1 MRGFGRRGRAAL
13 FAVALVAAPAS
24 AVLLTATAAGAVTVT
39 VDNTGD
45 PAVGNPANCPAVPAG
60 TCTLRDAIAATDAGA
75 ADTVSITVGPISLT
89 QGALA
94 HATATA
100 LSIEG
105 NGNSV
110 AQTTAADLLHTNGPL
125 TVDGL
130 VASGGNNTLNAA
142 GPVSVSGST
151 LTTTNGNG
159 VVSFGGG
166 TSATVTG
173 STISSSAAAVNAAQD
188 ATVTDSTLS
197 SSAGVGALATAGN
210 VVVDGSSVTGAAGG
224 AIAGTNATVTASEI
238 TSSGGEGVLAGVGGR
253 ATVDGS
259 VVNGQGGGVQAGL
272 EVTITGSTITSG
284 GGLGAFVTS
293 GTVTAVSSSISG
305 GNLAVGANTGV
316 VATSTELT
324 GGTNGGVVT
333 NNGTVTLTGSTVTGG
348 AMFGVKAPAGVD
360 AVNSTI
366 SGNSGCGLL
375 SPNGH
380 VTLVYATVAENGA
393 GGCGSN
399 VSAATLESFAS
410 VVALQSPNCVVG
422 TTVSHGFNRSDDAT
436 CGFTDSTDQTGANPL
451 LGALADNGGPTLTR
465 APQATSPLIDAIPT
479 AQCSADGAS
488 TIVPLVDQRAE
499 PRPSGGGCDIGA
511 VELQAAVTTPALIL
525 TPRFTG

>member
-1 MRGFGRRGRAAL
+1 M
-13 FAVALVAAPAS
+13 
-24 AVLLTATAAGAVTVT
+24 
-39 VDNTGD
+39 
-45 PAVGNPANCPAVPAG
+45 
-60 TCTLRDAIAATDAGA
+60 
-75 ADTVSITVGPISLT
+75 
-89 QGALA
+89 
-94 HATATA
+94 
-100 LSIEG
+100 
-105 NGNSV
+105 
-110 AQTTAADLLHTNGPL
+110 
-125 TVDGL
+125 
-130 VASGGNNTLNAA
+130 
-142 GPVSVSGST
+142 
-151 LTTTNGNG
+151 
-159 VVSFGGG
+159 
-166 TSATVTG
+166 
-173 STISSSAAAVNAAQD
+173 NAAQD
-188 ATVTDSTLS
+188 ATVTGSTLS
-197 SSAGVGALATAGN
+197 SSAGVGALGAAGN
-210 VVVDGSSVTGAAGG
+210 VVVDSSSVTGAAGG

-253 ATVDGS
+253 ASVDGS

-284 GGLGAFVTS
+284 GGLGAFVTFGS
-293 GTVTAVSSSISG
+293 VTAESSSISG
-305 GNLAVGANTGV
+305 GLLAVVANTGV

-324 GGTNGGVVT
+324 GGTNGGVLT
-333 NNGTVTLTGSTVTGG
+333 NNGTVTLTGSTVTGS
-348 AMFGVKAPAGVD
+348 AVFGVNAPDGVD

-375 SPNGH
+375 SPNGD

-410 VVALQSPNCVVG
+410 VVALQSPNCALG
-422 TTVSHGFNRSDDAT
+422 TTVSHGFNWSDDAT
-436 CGFTDSTDQTGANPL
+436 CGFTDPTDRTGANPL

-465 APQATSPLIDAIPT
+465 APQATSGLVDAIPT

-511 VELQAAVTTPALIL
+511 VELQAAVTPPAVVV